1 MLRLNVRLDF
11 ACVDRAWAGARHRG
25 AAHEGIGPV
34 TVARFADA
42 GAGHPAASDERQRAG
57 AFIFWFGS
65 QFDQSPNVQF
75 NRLGNAVKQF
85 RLDDGVARLAD
96 MDRRQ
101 PIAEASRHLA
111 LKLRLTSLVLCCST
125 HKELCARFATSNQTT
140 QFVPQNA
147 YKWLSGK
154 AMPRASSVY
163 EDWARVLGGALTA
176 PFLAS
181 SSFEEFQDAVCTR
194 FVVPETALSALRAEA
209 GLPQSPAQV
218 VAISSLTRG
227 SERQPSGLWLEGA
240 YLAISPAWSRADA
253 GRLIIGA
260 VSIHTDAIQ
269 RLQISYGESLPG
281 RQVLMSGLLQSDGR
295 SAQSALTCSHTGRL
309 SVLGLNV
316 PKPPA
321 NLIGGILSGAAV
333 HDPDARVAA
342 SRILLLRCHGARA
355 ERLVSRAGYLD
366 ANGAL
371 VESELAALG
380 YRDDAA
386 RPALGAGIVD
396 FLTAPSSS
404 SLCEV
409 RPRDIA
415 PLEMMT
421 DRLAPPALSHKAT
434 AWH

>member
-1 MLRLNVRLDF
+1 M
-11 ACVDRAWAGARHRG
+11 
-25 AAHEGIGPV
+25 
-34 TVARFADA
+34 VARFADA
-42 GAGHPAASDERQRAG
+42 GADHPAAASGEGQRAG
-57 AFIFWFGS
+57 AFISWFGS

-85 RLDDGVARLAD
+85 RLDGGVARLAD
-96 MDRRQ
+96 MGRRR

-125 HKELCARFATSNQTT
+125 HKELCARFATGNRTT

-154 AMPRASSVY
+154 AMPRSSSVY

-209 GLPQSPAQV
+209 GLPRSPAQV
-218 VAISSLTRG
+218 VAISALTRG
-227 SERQPSGLWLEGA
+227 SEQQPGGHWLEGT

-260 VSIHTDAIQ
+260 VSIHTDAMQ

-281 RQVLMSGLLQSDGR
+281 RQVLMSGPLQSDGR
-295 SAQSALTCSHTGRL
+295 SAQSALTCSYTRRL
-309 SVLGLNV
+309 SFLGLNV

-321 NLIGGILSGAAV
+321 NLIGGVLSRAAV
-333 HDPDARVAA
+333 HDPDARATA
-342 SRILLLRCHGARA
+342 SRILLLRGPGARA
-355 ERLVSRAGYLD
+355 EGLVARASNLD
-366 ANGAL
+366 ADGAL

-386 RPALGAGIVD
+386 RAALGAGIVD
-396 FLTAPSSS
+396 FLSTPSSS

-409 RPRDIA
+409 QLRDLA
-415 PLEMMT
+415 PLEMMI
-421 DRLAPPALSHKAT
+421 DRLAPPAPLHKAT